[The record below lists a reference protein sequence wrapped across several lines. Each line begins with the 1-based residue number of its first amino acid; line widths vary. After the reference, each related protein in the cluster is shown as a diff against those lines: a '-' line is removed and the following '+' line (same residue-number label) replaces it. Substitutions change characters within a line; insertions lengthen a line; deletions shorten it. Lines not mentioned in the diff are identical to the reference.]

1 MTELIFSFIAAILT
15 GIFIVLV
22 GIERDIWEFIDN
34 KHVLEE
40 TDYYEEDGK

>member
-15 GIFIVLV
+15 GIFIVLG
-22 GIERDIWEFIDN
+22 GIERDIREFIDN

>member
-1 MTELIFSFIAAILT
+1 MTDILT
-15 GIFIVLV
+15 GIFITLL
-22 GIERDIWEFIDN
+22 GIERDIREFIDN